1 MCQTLREA
9 PCIPYLILA
18 MIFCCSHCCCSYFTE
33 KQTEAEGNQGEAI
46 CPETDGLRIRSQ
58 SDSVA
63 HTLNH
68 SVTLSFHIDYC
79 SFKGIA

>member
-18 MIFCCSHCCCSYFTE
+18 MIFCCSHCCSYFTE
-33 KQTEAEGNQGEAI
+33 KRTEAEGNQGEAI